1 MNFNWKLAGK
11 HVALVLSGVLVSFLP
26 LLAREYWEEKN
37 YTQWNEPEA
46 MALLTT
52 SPWSRASSIP
62 GNYGGAA
69 PPGVPRPGSMASS
82 SSGLA
87 TTGGLGGSNSMP
99 LYIRW
104 YSSQQVRRAMCRL
117 EILRG
122 NLSESTADELLKQPM
137 PDYAICISC
146 PVMEPF
152 NRVTFDTVKPKTFLL
167 SKKDKA
173 KKIELKSYSPPK
185 ERQDNLVVFMF
196 PRTLNDKPTVELA
209 DDEIIFVTET
219 GPSKFRATF
228 KLARMVV
235 NGNLDL

>member
-1 MNFNWKLAGK
+1 MNLSWKLTGK
-11 HVALVLSGVLVSFLP
+11 HVAFVLSGVLVSLLP
-26 LLAREYWEEKN
+26 LLAKEYWEEKN
-37 YTQWNEPEA
+37 YTQWNEQEA
-46 MALLTT
+46 MAMLTN

-62 GNYGGAA
+62 GNYGGTA
-69 PPGVPRPGSMASS
+69 PPRVIQPGSAASS
-82 SSGLA
+82 SSDLSR
-87 TTGGLGGSNSMP
+87 TGGLGGSNSIP

-104 YSSQQVRRAMCRL
+104 YSSQQVRQAMCRL
-117 EILRG
+117 GILHG
-122 NLSESTADELLKQPM
+122 NLSESTANEFLKQPM

-146 PVMEPF
+146 QMMEPF
-152 NRVTFDTVKPKTFLL
+152 NRVTFDTAKPKTFLL

-196 PRTLNDKPTVELA
+196 PRSLNDKPTVELA